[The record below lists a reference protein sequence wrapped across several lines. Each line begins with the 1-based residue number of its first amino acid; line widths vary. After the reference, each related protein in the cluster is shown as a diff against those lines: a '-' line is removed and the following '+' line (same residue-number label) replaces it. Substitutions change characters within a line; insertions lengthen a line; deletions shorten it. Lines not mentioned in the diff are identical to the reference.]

1 MKEIVLI
8 LLSLILVLDV
18 KALAVVSDYLEGN
31 TLNVT
36 EGTSKIYSIRLQNPE
51 LYETKVG
58 LDYDKGLMKA
68 LDYREIYT
76 LPAQSS
82 VRVEFNVT
90 APEYKKGND
99 VFNIAYTVH
108 QIGGPDGG
116 GLGFSPKI
124 SKGFKLRVV
133 KSPDRLYIDP
143 LHIVFAAMAL
153 AFFLFIYRKN
163 IRNLIKDRNKVFSKR
178 KFNVFKS
185 RKIIK
190 WKR

>member
-1 MKEIVLI
+1 MKAIVLI

-18 KALAVVSDYLEGN
+18 KALAVVSDYLEDN

-82 VRVEFNVT
+82 AKVEFNVT

-99 VFNIAYTVH
+99 VFNIAYTIH
-108 QIGGPDGG
+108 QVGDPSGG
-116 GLGFSPKI
+116 GIGFSPKI
-124 SKGFKLRVV
+124 SKNFKLRVIR
-133 KSPDRLYIDP
+133 SPERFYIDP
-143 LHIVFAAMAL
+143 IYIIFSLGAI
-153 AFFLFIYRKN
+153 AFL
-163 IRNLIKDRNKVFSKR
+163 LL
-178 KFNVFKS
+178 
-185 RKIIK
+185 
-190 WKR
+190 